1 MASIRRGDTTT
12 SKLLRPQAEAAK
24 LGVAAASGLATI
36 TLNRPQALHALNT
49 HMCANMIQALLSWRD
64 DDSVKAILIDHAPGT
79 RGFCAGVVRA
89 VDIVEQVVPQAPACP
104 ASFDLGNALAVAAIE
119 HGWEPGGFL
128 MAVLED
134 RLTESF
140 CRADGWNQQRML
152 GWATVMYND
161 VPRDARGSKEHVGRW
176 IAHRGL
182 RGLMTE
188 KTDG

>member
-1 MASIRRGDTTT
+1 MNEEQERLIQRIKERVKKRCDEYGLEADT
-12 SKLLRPQAEAAK
+12 LL
-24 LGVAAASGLATI
+24 
-36 TLNRPQALHALNT
+36 NY
-49 HMCANMIQALLSWRD
+49 
-64 DDSVKAILIDHAPGT
+64 
-79 RGFCAGVVRA
+79 
-89 VDIVEQVVPQAPACP
+89 
-104 ASFDLGNALAVAAIE
+104 IE